1 MMSKIPLLV
10 VCGPTASGKTALAV
24 ELAMRLSGEVVSG
37 DSMQIY
43 RDMAIGTALP
53 TAEEKRGVPHH
64 LLSFL
69 DPAERFSVADYTALA
84 GEIIAA
90 IYNRGR
96 LPIVAGGTGLY
107 ISSLIDNIQ
116 FTPLESDPALRE
128 ELAAYAAKNGNHA
141 LWERLRA
148 VDPALAATL
157 HPNNRGRVIRAL
169 EVYTLTCLPMSEQ
182 QRRAREQPSSYAP
195 HMLGLTFRDR
205 ERLYARIDTRVDKM
219 LANGLVGEAQS
230 LLERASATA
239 AQAIGYKELFPYL
252 RGEISLEEAAEAIK
266 RETRRYAKRQLT
278 WFRRDERIRWLF
290 VDEYDT
296 LPALADAAEQ
306 ILQGGTQP

>member
-1 MMSKIPLLV
+1 MKEKIPLLV

-24 ELAMRLSGEVVSG
+24 ELAERLSGEVVSG

-53 TAEEKRGVPHH
+53 TEEEKRGVPHH
-64 LLSFL
+64 LFSFL
-69 DPAERFSVADYTALA
+69 DPAERFSVAEYTALA
-84 GEIIAA
+84 GEAIAA
-90 IYNRGR
+90 IHSRGR

-107 ISSLIDNIQ
+107 ISSLVDNLT
-116 FTPLESDPALRE
+116 FAPLESDPALRE
-128 ELAAYAAKNGNHA
+128 ELAAYAAENGNHA

-148 VDPALAATL
+148 VDPDLVATL

-169 EVYTLTCLPMSEQ
+169 EVYQLTGIPMSEQ
-182 QRRAREQPSSYAP
+182 QRRAREHPSPYEAK
-195 HMLGLTFRDR
+195 MLGLTFRDR
-205 ERLYARIDTRVDKM
+205 ERLYARIDARMDSM
-219 LANGLVGEAQS
+219 LANGLVKEAQD
-230 LLERASATA
+230 LLAKATSTA

-252 RGEISLEEAAEAIK
+252 RGEISLGAATEAIK

-278 WFRRDERIRWLF
+278 WFRRDTRIRWLF
-290 VDEYDT
+290 ADEYNT

>member
-1 MMSKIPLLV
+1 MSMKIPLLV

-24 ELAMRLSGEVVSG
+24 ELALRLSGEVVSG

-53 TAEEKRGVPHH
+53 TEEEMRGVPHH

-69 DPAERFSVADYTALA
+69 DPADRFSVADYTALA
-84 GEIIAA
+84 GEAIAA
-90 IYNRGR
+90 IHNRGR

-107 ISSLIDNIQ
+107 ISSLVDNLQ
-116 FTPLESDPALRE
+116 FTPMESNPALRE
-128 ELAAYAAKNGNHA
+128 ELLAYAAENGNQA
-141 LWERLRA
+141 LWERLHA
-148 VDPALAATL
+148 VDPTLAATL

-169 EVYTLTCLPMSEQ
+169 EVYALTGLPMSEQ
-182 QRRAREQPSSYAP
+182 QRRAREHPSPYEAK
-195 HMLGLTFRDR
+195 MLGLTFRDR
-205 ERLYARIDTRVDKM
+205 ERLYARIDTRVDTM
-219 LANGLVGEAQS
+219 LANGLVEEAQA
-230 LLERASATA
+230 LMEKAAATA

-252 RGEISLEEAAEAIK
+252 RGKITLDEATEAIK

-290 VDEYDT
+290 VDEYDS

-306 ILQGGTQP
+306 LLQGGTQP

>member
-1 MMSKIPLLV
+1 MSKKIPLLV

-24 ELAMRLSGEVVSG
+24 ELAGRLSGEVVSA

-53 TAEEKRGVPHH
+53 TEEETRGVPHH
-64 LLSFL
+64 LLGFL

-90 IYNRGR
+90 IHNRER

-107 ISSLIDNIQ
+107 ISSLVDNLQ
-116 FTPLESDPALRE
+116 FAPLESDPALRE
-128 ELAAYAAKNGNHA
+128 ELLAYAAENGNHA

-148 VDPALAATL
+148 VDPALATTL
-157 HPNNRGRVIRAL
+157 HPNNRGRVIRAI
-169 EVYTLTCLPMSEQ
+169 EVYTLTGIPMSEQ
-182 QRRAREQPSSYAP
+182 QRRAREHPSPYAP
-195 HMLGLTFRDR
+195 QMLGLAFRDR
-205 ERLYARIDTRVDKM
+205 ERLYARIDARVDKM
-219 LANGLVGEAQS
+219 LANGLVEEAQT
-230 LLERASATA
+230 LMERATSTA
-239 AQAIGYKELFPYL
+239 AQAIGYKELSPYL
-252 RGEISLEEAAEAIK
+252 RGEITLDEAAEAIK

-296 LPALADAAEQ
+296 LPALTDAAEQ
-306 ILQGGTQP
+306 ILQGGAQL